1 MTTQA
6 QNVTVSIP
14 RNLILFADEVARE
27 QQISRSNFFAICM
40 KEFAERRL
48 QEQLEE
54 GYKAM
59 AKEHVKFA
67 NVAIGLAHEVL
78 PEWE

>member
-14 RNLILFADEVARE
+14 RNLILLADEVARE
-27 QQISRSNFFAICM
+27 QQISRSNFFATCL

-59 AKEHVKFA
+59 AKENKQFA
-67 NVAIGLAHEVL
+67 DVALSLAHEVL